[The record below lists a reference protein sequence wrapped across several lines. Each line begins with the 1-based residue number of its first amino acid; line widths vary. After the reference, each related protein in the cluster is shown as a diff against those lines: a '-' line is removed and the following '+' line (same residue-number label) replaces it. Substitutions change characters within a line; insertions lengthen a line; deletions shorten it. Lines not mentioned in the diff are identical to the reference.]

1 MDSKDKVT
9 VWLKLNHIKWGL
21 LGIVLLGLL
30 IGFAKYEVP
39 TIKTASYWSLP
50 LAGTTIALDAGH
62 GGPDGGAV
70 SKQGIIE
77 KDINLAVTLY
87 LRDYLQQA
95 GAVVYMTREEDRD
108 LASADTKGYKKRKTE
123 DLKRRVR
130 YIEEKQAK
138 VFVSIHMNSV
148 PSSRWSGAQTFFST
162 NNGDSVTLAE
172 FIQDELRNG
181 LNNTDRVAKRSDKS
195 VYLLEELK
203 IPAVLVE
210 VGFLSNPEEARL
222 LGDEKYQ
229 QKVAASIY
237 QGIMKYISKKESG
250 SKADNS
256 RK

>member
-1 MDSKDKVT
+1 MDSEDKVN

-21 LGIVLLGLL
+21 LGIGLLGLL

-39 TIKTASYWSLP
+39 AIKTASYWSLP

-70 SKQGIIE
+70 SKQGVIE

-95 GAVVYMTREEDRD
+95 GALVFMTREEDRD

-123 DLKRRVR
+123 DLTRRVR
-130 YIEEKQAK
+130 YIEEKKAGL
-138 VFVSIHMNSV
+138 FVSIHMNSV

-172 FIQDELRNG
+172 YIQDELRKN

-222 LGDEKYQ
+222 LRDEKYQ

-250 SKADNS
+250 SKADHT

>member
-1 MDSKDKVT
+1 MLDGVIT
-9 VWLKLNHIKWGL
+9 
-21 LGIVLLGLL
+21 
-30 IGFAKYEVP
+30 
-39 TIKTASYWSLP
+39 SY
-50 LAGTTIALDAGH
+50 
-62 GGPDGGAV
+62 
-70 SKQGIIE
+70 
-77 KDINLAVTLY
+77 
-87 LRDYLQQA
+87 
-95 GAVVYMTREEDRD
+95 
-108 LASADTKGYKKRKTE
+108 
-123 DLKRRVR
+123 
-130 YIEEKQAK
+130 
-138 VFVSIHMNSV
+138 SIHY
-148 PSSRWSGAQTFFST
+148 TK
-162 NNGDSVTLAE
+162 LYE
-172 FIQDELRNG
+172 DELRNG